1 MGSIKFNYGDLVIL
15 KISYSKFNNN
25 SVRRGS
31 IGIIVDP
38 KGDRSYNIVK
48 VFGSDDNWY
57 LKDDE
62 MDLIEPTL
70 TANEERAKV

>member
-1 MGSIKFNYGDLVIL
+1 MGAVKFNYADLVIL
-15 KISYSKFNNN
+15 KISYSKSNNN
-25 SVRRGS
+25 SVPRGS
-31 IGIIVDP
+31 IGIVVDP

-62 MDLIEPTL
+62 IDLLEPAL
-70 TANEERAKV
+70 TAKR

>member
-1 MGSIKFNYGDLVIL
+1 MGSIKFNYADLVIL
-15 KISYSKFNNN
+15 KISYSKSNNN
-25 SVRRGS
+25 SVPRGS

-62 MDLIEPTL
+62 IDLLEPAL
-70 TANEERAKV
+70 TAKR

>member
-1 MGSIKFNYGDLVIL
+1 VGAVKFNYGDLVIL
-15 KISYSKFNNN
+15 KISYSKSNNN

-31 IGIIVDP
+31 IGIIVEP

-62 MDLIEPTL
+62 IDLLEHSL
-70 TANEERAKV
+70 TAKR

>member
-1 MGSIKFNYGDLVIL
+1 MGAVKFNYGDLVIL
-15 KISYSKFNNN
+15 KISYSKSNNN

-31 IGIIVDP
+31 IGIIVEP

-62 MDLIEPTL
+62 IDLLEHSL
-70 TANEERAKV
+70 TAKR